1 MKTKDIYNFRRQ
13 LVRDLSI
20 DNNVPNSTI
29 LELTELRNFIS
40 EFILSWVTRKLDM
53 IRVKEKRI
61 KLHNRDGA
69 NLELVKIS
77 TRPDNSE
84 LWKLEVDDEHDYVLQ
99 YIRIIGKENT
109 SIIESPNDW
118 KAIDPSGGPFI
129 SIGSIIDN
137 QYKVVGFL
145 DATTLILRNEGDNN
159 K

>member
-69 NLELVKIS
+69 NLELVKVS
-77 TRPDNSE
+77 ERPDNSE

-99 YIRIIGKENT
+99 YIRIIGKEGAST
-109 SIIESPNDW
+109 MKSPDDW
-118 KAIDPSGGPFI
+118 EAIDPSGGPFI

-145 DATTLILRNEGDNN
+145 DATILILRNEGDNN

>member
-1 MKTKDIYNFRRQ
+1 MKTKDIYNFKRQ
-13 LVRDLSI
+13 LLESLSI
-20 DNNVPNSTI
+20 DTVSTVTV
-29 LELTELRNFIS
+29 LELLNLRNYIS
-40 EFILSWVTRKLDM
+40 EFITSWEIYNLDKLKASKKKKM
-53 IRVKEKRI
+53 

-84 LWKLEVDDEHDYVLQ
+84 VWKLKVDTDHDYVLQ
-99 YIRIIGKENT
+99 YIRIIGKEGAST
-109 SIIESPNDW
+109 MKSPNDW
-118 KAIDPSGGPFI
+118 EAIDPSGGPFI

-145 DATTLILRNEGDNN
+145 DATTLILQNEGDNN

>member
-1 MKTKDIYNFRRQ
+1 MKTKDIYNFKRQ
-13 LVRDLSI
+13 LLESLSI
-20 DNNVPNSTI
+20 DTVSTVTV
-29 LELTELRNFIS
+29 LELLNLRNYIS
-40 EFILSWVTRKLDM
+40 EFITSWEIYNLDKLKASKKKKM
-53 IRVKEKRI
+53 

-84 LWKLEVDDEHDYVLQ
+84 VWKLKVDTDHDYVLQ
-99 YIRIIGKENT
+99 YIRIIGKEGAST
-109 SIIESPNDW
+109 MKSPNDW
-118 KAIDPSGGPFI
+118 EAIDPSGGPFI

-145 DATTLILRNEGDNN
+145 DATTLILRNEGDND